1 MGSFSIWHWVI
12 VLVIVIL
19 VFGTKKL
26 PSLGSDLGRA
36 IRGFKKGVNE
46 DESSKLEADPPGAT
60 KLDKGESA
68 STATSA
74 KDRVE

>member
-1 MGSFSIWHWVI
+1 MGSFSIWHWVV

-19 VFGTKKL
+19 IFGTKKL

-36 IRGFKKGVNE
+36 IRGFKKGMHDE
-46 DESSKLEADPPGAT
+46 DASKLEADPPTAT
-60 KLDKGESA
+60 KLDKEA
-68 STATSA
+68 A

>member
-1 MGSFSIWHWVI
+1 MGGFGSIWHWVI

-36 IRGFKKGVNE
+36 IRGFKKGVS
-46 DESSKLEADPPGAT
+46 DDDKLEADAPTAT
-60 KLDKGESA
+60 KLDKEA
-68 STATSA
+68 S